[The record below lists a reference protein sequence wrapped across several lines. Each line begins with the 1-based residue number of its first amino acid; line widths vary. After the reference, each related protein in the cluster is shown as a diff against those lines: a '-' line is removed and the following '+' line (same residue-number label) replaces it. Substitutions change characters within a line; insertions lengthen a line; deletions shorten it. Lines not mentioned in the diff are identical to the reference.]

1 LKFWNKKCCKKI
13 RDNSQGIG
21 AKIFVW
27 FIIVIFGAWGASSIV
42 SSVINGTPAVSV
54 NGTDIDELEVER
66 TTQIRLQEMMQSLG
80 PDADLSSI
88 DEDLAREAAL
98 NELIQQE
105 LLLQYAENTGMVIS
119 SRSIDRSIAQTADFQ
134 VDGVFNG
141 ERAQMLIAS
150 MGYTPNSYRAAL
162 ASQGLINQVSYA
174 YGLSGFV
181 TTPEIENIAKLLNQ
195 TRDLRYILVSLDTQL
210 NNIDVTEEE
219 IEEYYS
225 ANESQFVLEE
235 QVSLEYLELDKDAI
249 FDEVVV
255 TEEQIVQRYEE
266 EQLEYQTQIERRAA
280 HILLEAFD
288 DDGMAENLALAAELK
303 SRIDDGESFEALV
316 LEYSDD
322 LGSAE
327 DGGDVG
333 YTTGDNF
340 VEPFEQALLTLD
352 VGEVSGPVQTEFGVH
367 LIKLTERSES
377 ALESFEDSRE
387 RLERDLKSDEVD
399 TLFLQRSEELGNLAF
414 ESFDLSDPA
423 QLMGLEI
430 QTTGLFSRSGG
441 VGIAA
446 NSDVINTAFSPQVL
460 LDGLNSDLIS
470 VTPSRSVV
478 IRVLEHNQPRLQAM
492 EDVRGEIEIMLQFEK
507 IQEQTLSL
515 GETIKSNYQNDQN
528 IDSLLETQ
536 NLSWNQLNGLERSD
550 QVLPPQLVNY
560 IFEMSVP
567 EDDGT
572 VIDGLMLNSGEY
584 VVIELQAVKD
594 GSLEDFD
601 ETELNSLESFIAQQ
615 SANADFEALITGL
628 QNRADIIR

>member
-1 LKFWNKKCCKKI
+1 MLQKI

-27 FIIVIFGAWGASSIV
+27 FIIVIFGAWGASTIV

-88 DEDLAREAAL
+88 DEDLARKAAL

-303 SRIDDGESFEALV
+303 SRIDNGESFEALV

>member
-1 LKFWNKKCCKKI
+1 MLQKI

-27 FIIVIFGAWGASSIV
+27 FIIVIFGAWGASTIV

-80 PDADLSSI
+80 PDTDLSSI

-105 LLLQYAENTGMVIS
+105 LMLQYAENTGMVIS

-181 TTPEIENIAKLLNQ
+181 TRPEIENIAKLLNQ

-210 NNIDVTEEE
+210 SNIDVTDEE
-219 IEEYYS
+219 IEEYYTT
-225 ANESQFVLEE
+225 NESQFMLEE
-235 QVSLEYLELDKDAI
+235 QVSLQYIELDKDTI

-266 EQLEYQTQIERRAA
+266 EQLEYQSQIERRAA
-280 HILLEAFD
+280 HILLESFD
-288 DDGMAENLALAAELK
+288 DEGMAEDLSLAAELK
-303 SRIDDGESFEALV
+303 SRIDNGESFEALA

-327 DGGDVG
+327 EGGDVG

-340 VEPFEQALLTLD
+340 VEPFEQALLTLE
-352 VGEVSGPVQTEFGVH
+352 VGEVSAPVQTEFGVH

-414 ESFDLSDPA
+414 ESFDLTDPA

-430 QTTGLFSRSGG
+430 QTTQLFSRSGG
-441 VGIAA
+441 VGVAA
-446 NSDVINTAFSPQVL
+446 NSDVINTAFSPQIL

-470 VTPSRSVV
+470 ITPSRSVV
-478 IRVLEHNQPRLQAM
+478 IRVLEHNQPQLQAM
-492 EDVRGEIEIMLQFEK
+492 EDVRGEIQIMLQFEK
-507 IQEQTLSL
+507 IQEQTLRL
-515 GETIKSNYQNDQN
+515 GETIKTNYQNDQN

-536 NLSWNQLNGLERSD
+536 NLSWNQLDGLERSD
-550 QVLPPQLVNY
+550 QVLPPQLVNF
-560 IFEMSVP
+560 IFEMSEP
-567 EDDGT
+567 ETDGT
-572 VIDGLMLNSGEY
+572 VIDGLILNSGEY
-584 VVIELQAVKD
+584 VVIELQGVNE

-615 SANADFEALITGL
+615 SANADFEALLTGL

>member
-1 LKFWNKKCCKKI
+1 MLQKI

-27 FIIVIFGAWGASSIV
+27 FIIVIFGAWGASTIV

-80 PDADLSSI
+80 PDTDLSSI

-105 LLLQYAENTGMVIS
+105 LMLQYAENTGMVIS

-181 TTPEIENIAKLLNQ
+181 TRPEIENIAKLLNQ

-210 NNIDVTEEE
+210 SNIDVTDEE
-219 IEEYYS
+219 IEEYYTT
-225 ANESQFVLEE
+225 NESQFMLEE
-235 QVSLEYLELDKDAI
+235 QVSLQYIELDKDTI

-266 EQLEYQTQIERRAA
+266 EQLEYQSQIERRAA
-280 HILLEAFD
+280 HILLESFD
-288 DDGMAENLALAAELK
+288 DEGMAEDLSLAAELK
-303 SRIDDGESFEALV
+303 SRIDNGESFEALA

-327 DGGDVG
+327 EGGDVG

-340 VEPFEQALLTLD
+340 VEPFEQALLTLE
-352 VGEVSGPVQTEFGVH
+352 VGEVSAPVQTEFGVH

-414 ESFDLSDPA
+414 ESFDLTDPA

-430 QTTGLFSRSGG
+430 QTTQLFSRSGG
-441 VGIAA
+441 VGVAA
-446 NSDVINTAFSPQVL
+446 NSDVINTAFSPQIL

-470 VTPSRSVV
+470 ITPSRSVV
-478 IRVLEHNQPRLQAM
+478 IRVLEHNQPQLQAM
-492 EDVRGEIEIMLQFEK
+492 EDVRGEIQIMLQFEK
-507 IQEQTLSL
+507 IQEQTLRL
-515 GETIKSNYQNDQN
+515 GETIKTNYQNDQN

-536 NLSWNQLNGLERSD
+536 NLSWNQLDGLERSD
-550 QVLPPQLVNY
+550 QVLPPQLVNF
-560 IFEMSVP
+560 IFEMSEP
-567 EDDGT
+567 ETDGT

-584 VVIELQAVKD
+584 VVIELQGVYE

-615 SANADFEALITGL
+615 SANADFEALLTGL

>member
-1 LKFWNKKCCKKI
+1 MLQKI

-27 FIIVIFGAWGASSIV
+27 FIIVIFGAWGASTIV
-42 SSVINGTPAVSV
+42 SSVINGTPAISV
-54 NGTDIDELEVER
+54 NGTDIDELQVER
-66 TTQIRLQEMMQSLG
+66 TTQARLQEIMQSLG

-105 LLLQYAENTGMVIS
+105 LLLQYAEKTGMVIS

-141 ERAQMLIAS
+141 ERAQMLINT

-162 ASQGLINQVSYA
+162 ASQGLINQISYA

-181 TTPEIENIAKLLNQ
+181 TKPEIENIAKLLNQ

-210 NNIDVTEEE
+210 DSIDVTDEE
-219 IEEYYS
+219 IEEYYNT
-225 ANESQFVLEE
+225 NESQFMLEE
-235 QVSLEYLELDKDAI
+235 QVSLEYIELDKDAI

-255 TEEQIVQRYEE
+255 TEDQIVRRYEE
-266 EQLEYQTQIERRAA
+266 EQLEYQSQVERRAS
-280 HILLEAFD
+280 HILLESFD
-288 DDGMAENLALAAELK
+288 DDDLAADLALAEELK
-303 SRIDDGESFEALV
+303 TRIDSGESFEALA

-327 DGGDVG
+327 EGGDVG

-340 VEPFEQALLTLD
+340 VEPFEQALLTLEVGD
-352 VGEVSGPVQTEFGVH
+352 VSNPVQSEFGVH
-367 LIKLTERSES
+367 LIKLTEQSES
-377 ALESFEDSRE
+377 AIESFEESRE

-399 TLFLQRSEELGNLAF
+399 TIFLQRSEELGNLAF
-414 ESFDLSDPA
+414 ESFDLTDPA
-423 QLMGLEI
+423 RIMGIEI
-430 QTTGLFSRSGG
+430 KTTQLFSRSGG

-446 NSDVINTAFSPQVL
+446 NSDVINSAFSPQIL

-470 VTPSRSVV
+470 ISPSRSVV

-507 IQEQTLSL
+507 IQEQTLRL
-515 GETIKSNYQNDQN
+515 GETIKTNYQNDQN

-536 NLSWNQLNGLERSD
+536 NLSWNQLDGLERSD

-560 IFEMSVP
+560 IFEMPDP
-567 EDDGT
+567 EDGAP
-572 VIDGLMLNSGEY
+572 VIDGLLLNTGEY
-584 VVIELQAVKD
+584 VVIELQGVNE

-615 SANADFEALITGL
+615 SANADFEALLIGL
-628 QNRADIIR
+628 ENRAEIVR